1 MPTLEWIGKDKV
13 INHHQEVPFRVLER
27 RYSYD
32 EAGQHDE
39 DNGSENMIIRGDN
52 LEALKALL
60 PRYEGRVKCIYIDPP
75 YNTGNEGWVYND
87 NVNDPRI
94 KKWLGEVVG
103 KEGEDLTRHDKW
115 LCMMYPRLKLLQKL
129 LAEDGCIAISIG
141 IHELSSLLFMCQE
154 LFSTKQIMPVT
165 VKTSGGKPS
174 GSFNVTHEYI
184 IFILPKDFKANSS
197 SMTINS
203 ESSPYH
209 SMTLASF
216 YQEQRPNQTYPIYVN
231 DSGLIVSCGKSLQEL
246 IDSGEYIGEKKE
258 FVFDYNHAPVGT
270 TAVWPV
276 SNKGLPCVWRQIA
289 DSTMKDWKKGYI
301 RVIPQKSN
309 KTKNKWAIQFL
320 SDGIKEK
327 IENGT
332 FQCKHQSSEC
342 PTLEIENYSTAGIT
356 IPTIWD
362 SNLFYTSKGTEL
374 INTIFSS
381 KTAFTYAKP
390 LDLICEIFGRISSKD
405 DFILDSFA
413 GSGTTAHAV
422 LNMNKADGG
431 HRKFILVEMMDYAD
445 SITAERVKRVISGY
459 KADKET
465 VLYDKEI
472 TVKNLAHGAVMLE
485 EAKAVAKEAK
495 GKHSSVKSPKIEEG
509 HLRVVAV
516 DKAKDMVD
524 GLGGNFS
531 YYELGPVL
539 LLPDGNLN
547 EDVGPQK
554 IREYVYYMETKESLP
569 AEQPV
574 NEPYFMGLCRNT
586 AYYFYY
592 ERESVTTLDHAFL
605 ATVQTKAEGYT
616 IYADL
621 CAVPQETL
629 QKYNITFKK
638 IPRDIARL

>member
-13 INHHQEVPFRVLER
+13 VNHHQKVPYRVLER

-342 PTLEIENYSTAGIT
+342 PTLEIDNYSTAGIT

-431 HRKFILVEMMDYAD
+431 DRKFILVEMMDYAD
-445 SITAERVKRVISGY
+445 SITAERVKRVIDGY
-459 KADKET
+459 GEGK
-465 VLYDKEI
+465 
-472 TVKNLAHGAVMLE
+472 
-485 EAKAVAKEAK
+485 KAV
-495 GKHSSVKSPKIEEG
+495 EG
-509 HLRVVAV
+509 T
-516 DKAKDMVD
+516 
-524 GLGGNFS
+524 GGSFS

-547 EDVGPQK
+547 EEVGPQK
-554 IREYVYYMETKESLP
+554 IRDYVYYMETKEPLP
-569 AEQPV
+569 TEQPKD
-574 NEPYFMGLCRNT
+574 EPYFMGLCRNT

-605 ATVQTKAEGYT
+605 ATIQTKAEGYT

-629 QKYNITFKK
+629 RKHNITFKK